1 MARILILAPLEPK
14 HDVYAYLKARLI
26 AEGCNPILVDLSL
39 EAETPELNAD
49 IQRDEVLRFAG
60 WDSPYVERM
69 SRTDLL
75 TALVSGG
82 QVIVQ
87 RELSEGRIDGII
99 AVGGGSATS
108 VATDIMR
115 CLPFGFPKV
124 MVSSVASGDTRPFVG
139 IKDIVMFNAVT
150 DVHGLNKI
158 SRRVMANAAAA
169 VCSMA
174 KVTLADDDYQPKGII
189 GLSIFSVTM
198 PCASRARTLLEEAGY
213 EVIGFFAGGMGGLAM
228 ESLLREGLIDGVFD
242 LTITELADELVGG
255 IMGAGPERLEA
266 AGTRGVPQVVAPG
279 ALDMVNFGAFNTIP
293 AQFEGRR
300 FYRHHPHATLMRTS
314 PEENTRLGQWI
325 AEKLNQA
332 RGPTVFLWP
341 ERGFSRLSIEGQPFY
356 NPLADR
362 AFFEALSAHLSP
374 KVPIRR
380 VDTDINDHRFA
391 ETAVD
396 TLLEMMAGEGRMP
409 RSSTAQ

>member
-39 EAETPELNAD
+39 EAGTPYLNAD
-49 IQRDEVLRFAG
+49 IHRDEVLRFAG
-60 WDSPYVERM
+60 WDDPYVERM

-87 RELSEGRIDGII
+87 RELREGRIDGII
-99 AVGGGSATS
+99 AIGGGSATS

-174 KVTLADDDYQPKGII
+174 KVTLVDDYQPKGII

-213 EVIGFFAGGMGGLAM
+213 EVIGFFAGGTGGLAM

-255 IMGAGPERLEA
+255 IMGAGPDRLEA
-266 AGTRGVPQVVAPG
+266 AGVRGIPQVVAPG

-300 FYRHHPHATLMRTS
+300 FHRHHPHATLMRTS
-314 PEENTRLGQWI
+314 PEENARLGRWI
-325 AEKLNQA
+325 AKKLNQA
-332 RGPTVFLWP
+332 QGPSVFLWP
-341 ERGFSRLSIEGQPFY
+341 KRGVSRLSVEGQPFY

-374 KVPIRR
+374 KVPIRS

-396 TLLEMMAGEGRMP
+396 TLLEMMADEVKMP
-409 RSSTAQ
+409 RSSTAL

>member
-14 HDVYAYLKARLI
+14 HDVYAYLKACLI
-26 AEGCNPILVDLSL
+26 AEGCSPVLVDLSL

-49 IQRDEVLRFAG
+49 IRRDEVLRLAG
-60 WDSPYVERM
+60 WDHPYVERM

-87 RELSEGRIDGII
+87 RELSAGRIGGII

-124 MVSSVASGDTRPFVG
+124 MVSSVASGDTRPYVG

-158 SRRVMANAAAA
+158 SRRVIANAAAA

-174 KVTLADDDYQPKGII
+174 KVTLADDYQPKGII

-213 EVIGFFAGGMGGLAM
+213 EVIGFFAGGMGGRAM

-242 LTITELADELVGG
+242 LTTTELADELVGG
-255 IMGAGPERLEA
+255 IMGAGPDRLEA
-266 AGTRGVPQVVAPG
+266 AGERGIPQVVAPG

-293 AQFEGRR
+293 VQFEGRR

-314 PEENTRLGQWI
+314 PEENARLGEWI
-325 AEKLNQA
+325 ARKLNQA
-332 RGPTVFLWP
+332 RGPAVFLWP

-374 KVPIRR
+374 KVPILR

-391 ETAVD
+391 EIAVD
-396 TLLEMMAGEGRMP
+396 TLLEMMEEQQGRGVIP
-409 RSSTAQ
+409 RP